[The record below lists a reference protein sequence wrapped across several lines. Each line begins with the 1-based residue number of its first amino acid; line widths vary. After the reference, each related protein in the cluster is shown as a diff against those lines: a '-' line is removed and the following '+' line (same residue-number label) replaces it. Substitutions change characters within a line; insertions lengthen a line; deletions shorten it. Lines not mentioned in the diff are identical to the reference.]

1 MAATPSSSSSSKAA
15 VRGLVLERRR
25 LHMTLFN
32 FEDLAGIATKLYS
45 PQAHMMYPGCSP
57 AAEKSPEAIF
67 RWFRKLGATKLGISV
82 QEVGDDLDS
91 ERLFEWSYVRLV
103 KSDGQ
108 VLKEGK
114 LAAVWKKNG
123 SSFVIDVESFTN
135 NAEEKV
141 PL

>member
-1 MAATPSSSSSSKAA
+1 M
-15 VRGLVLERRR
+15 
-25 LHMTLFN
+25 
-32 FEDLAGIATKLYS
+32 
-45 PQAHMMYPGCSP
+45 
-57 AAEKSPEAIF
+57 
-67 RWFRKLGATKLGISV
+67 
-82 QEVGDDLDS
+82 QEVGDDLDG